1 MGARVSGCSL
11 CEVGTSNGLMS
22 VFLGSVV
29 REIVL
34 SSRDGTS
41 CESAPGGI
49 DGCRDEG
56 GGAWDLLALSLGA
69 LISCWSL
76 FVVV

>member
-1 MGARVSGCSL
+1 MQAS
-11 CEVGTSNGLMS
+11 TSQQKSEIES
-22 VFLGSVV
+22 VP
-29 REIVL
+29 
-34 SSRDGTS
+34 S

-76 FVVV
+76 SVVVLQSV

>member
-29 REIVL
+29 REMVL
-34 SSRDGTS
+34 SSRDSTEDPMTQMF
-41 CESAPGGI
+41 C
-49 DGCRDEG
+49 
-56 GGAWDLLALSLGA
+56 
-69 LISCWSL
+69 
-76 FVVV
+76 